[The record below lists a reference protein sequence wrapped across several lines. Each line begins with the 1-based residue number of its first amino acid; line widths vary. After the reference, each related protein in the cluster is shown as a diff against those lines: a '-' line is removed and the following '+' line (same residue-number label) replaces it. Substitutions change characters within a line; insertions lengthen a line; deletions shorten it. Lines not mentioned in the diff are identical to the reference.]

1 MQLTYKFTSKHTN
14 INKLES
20 IRTLAKAYKSY
31 YNIVTSKSMHDFYKN
46 GMFPKYLPVIENF
59 FNKNFSERYKQTC
72 GQQAKANIDSLLSNI
87 KNRIT
92 PVITSSSLND
102 DTKIILHYVNKYH
115 LWFQKSVKIRGQ
127 EVPQELMKLGQ
138 RLFKQYRG
146 KAPKLRSVTLCL
158 DSKVA
163 KIEKSDNSFDYWIK
177 LSTLDKGHPIYLPI
191 ESYHYFEN
199 AAGILKKYVQI
210 IVRDAIEYGFVKE
223 SDDKE
228 LRVENERDKMIG
240 IDLGMVNLL
249 ASSSGNQYGQALY
262 TKLKHYDE
270 IITRVTKRR
279 QKNGLKNNSDRID
292 RLYSKVRNLI
302 KNEVGRVL
310 NRFLDKEKPHVVVM
324 EDLTGLTQDTTS
336 NKKLSKKMRRLLNN
350 CGISKIPKR
359 MEIKQKRLG
368 FRLESANRA
377 YTSQEC
383 PICHNIDKENRKDQA
398 HFECLRC
405 GYKRNADYVASVNI
419 RNRRSIPEV
428 GIHAPYRSVRG
439 LIERHYMSINQS
451 FGNRPKY
458 RLAVASELLAGS

>member
-1 MQLTYKFTSKHTN
+1 
-14 INKLES
+14 
-20 IRTLAKAYKSY
+20 
-31 YNIVTSKSMHDFYKN
+31 
-46 GMFPKYLPVIENF
+46 
-59 FNKNFSERYKQTC
+59 
-72 GQQAKANIDSLLSNI
+72 
-87 KNRIT
+87 
-92 PVITSSSLND
+92 
-102 DTKIILHYVNKYH
+102 
-115 LWFQKSVKIRGQ
+115 
-127 EVPQELMKLGQ
+127 
-138 RLFKQYRG
+138 
-146 KAPKLRSVTLCL
+146 
-158 DSKVA
+158 
-163 KIEKSDNSFDYWIK
+163 
-177 LSTLDKGHPIYLPI
+177 
-191 ESYHYFEN
+191 
-199 AAGILKKYVQI
+199 
-210 IVRDAIEYGFVKE
+210 
-223 SDDKE
+223 
-228 LRVENERDKMIG
+228 
-240 IDLGMVNLL
+240 
-249 ASSSGNQYGQALY
+249 
-262 TKLKHYDE
+262 
-270 IITRVTKRR
+270 
-279 QKNGLKNNSDRID
+279 
-292 RLYSKVRNLI
+292 
-302 KNEVGRVL
+302 
-310 NRFLDKEKPHVVVM
+310 M